1 MRLNFSFV
9 EPERIRR
16 GIELLSEVIRERME
30 LRSDLERGSHRSVG
44 ARARPSARTVRLVAR
59 LAVLRGGHSME
70 RDVSF
75 VTGRRV
81 QHALERLG
89 HEVHPLDIEDQTT
102 GTLMELGPDAAFICL
117 HGPGGEDG
125 TVQAL
130 LETLGIPYTGSGP
143 LSSIRCMDKDYA
155 KRALRANG
163 IQTPPFRTFLR
174 KAMNEMGASAALEVA
189 ADDLG
194 YPLVV
199 KPAREGSSFGL
210 SRVEGPDGLLD
221 AVYEALGYDA
231 KILLES
237 WVEGTEI
244 SIPII
249 EPAGEDPRALGLV
262 EIRPREGAYNFEAK
276 YTPGA
281 TDFAIPAEIP
291 PEDASR
297 VEETAL
303 TAYRVLG
310 CSGYARVDTIFAEGT
325 PWVLDVKTIPGF
337 TETSTFPLAAE
348 AAGITFEKLVETIL
362 DAALHYRS
370 CRVQALALRCQPL
383 RAFQHASATPRFARR
398 LVSFA
403 FRASQPVAHEEP
415 LPSAAV

>member
-1 MRLNFSFV
+1 
-9 EPERIRR
+9 
-16 GIELLSEVIRERME
+16 
-30 LRSDLERGSHRSVG
+30 
-44 ARARPSARTVRLVAR
+44 
-59 LAVLRGGHSME
+59 ME

-75 VTGRRV
+75 LTGRRV

-89 HEVHPLDIEDQTT
+89 HEVHPLDIEDSTT
-102 GTLMELGPDAAFICL
+102 GTLMEISPDAAFICL

-155 KRALRANG
+155 KRALRAAG
-163 IQTPPFRTFLR
+163 VQTPDFRTFLR
-174 KAMNEMGASAALEVA
+174 KAMNEMGASAALDVA

-199 KPAREGSSFGL
+199 KPAHEGSSFGL
-210 SRVEGPDGLLD
+210 SRVETPGGLLD

-237 WVEGTEI
+237 WVDGAEI

-249 EPAGEDPRALGLV
+249 EPAGEEPRTLGLV

-291 PEDASR
+291 PEAASL

-303 TAYRVLG
+303 TAYKVLG
-310 CSGYARVDTIFAEGT
+310 CSGFARVDTIFEGDT

-348 AAGITFEKLVETIL
+348 AAGTTFEKLVETIL
-362 DAALHYRS
+362 DAAL
-370 CRVQALALRCQPL
+370 Q
-383 RAFQHASATPRFARR
+383 T
-398 LVSFA
+398 
-403 FRASQPVAHEEP
+403 E
-415 LPSAAV
+415 AAAKL

>member
-1 MRLNFSFV
+1 MARV
-9 EPERIRR
+9 TV
-16 GIELLSEVIRERME
+16 LL
-30 LRSDLERGSHRSVG
+30 
-44 ARARPSARTVRLVAR
+44 
-59 LAVLRGGHSME
+59 GGTSME

-89 HEVHPLDIEDQTT
+89 HEVHSLDIEATT
-102 GTLMELGPDAAFICL
+102 TEALMELAPDAAFICL

-155 KRALRANG
+155 KRALRAAG
-163 IQTPPFRTFLR
+163 ISTAPFRTFLR
-174 KAMNEMGASAALEVA
+174 RAMNEMGAAAALNTA
-189 ADDLG
+189 ADALG

-210 SRVEGPDGLLD
+210 TRVEEPGGILE
-221 AVYEALGYDA
+221 AVYEAFGYDG
-231 KILLES
+231 KILLER

-244 SIPII
+244 SAPIL
-249 EPAGEDPRALGLV
+249 ESVGKRPEVLGLV
-262 EIRPREGAYNFEAK
+262 EIRPQGGEYDFEAK

-281 TDFAIPAEIP
+281 TYFAIPPEIT
-291 PEDASR
+291 DAAANS

-303 TAYRVLG
+303 AAYDTLG
-310 CSGYARVDTIFAEGT
+310 CTSYARVDMILEGET
-325 PWVLDVKTIPGF
+325 PQVLDVKTIPGF

-348 AAGITFEKLVETIL
+348 KAGLPFEELVETIL
-362 DAALHYRS
+362 DAAL
-370 CRVQALALRCQPL
+370 QTG
-383 RAFQHASATPRFARR
+383 ATAK
-398 LVSFA
+398 L
-403 FRASQPVAHEEP
+403 
-415 LPSAAV
+415 

>member
-1 MRLNFSFV
+1 
-9 EPERIRR
+9 
-16 GIELLSEVIRERME
+16 
-30 LRSDLERGSHRSVG
+30 
-44 ARARPSARTVRLVAR
+44 VAR
-59 LAVLRGGHSME
+59 VAVLRGGHSME

-89 HEVHPLDIEDQTT
+89 HDVRPLDIEEGTT
-102 GTLMELGPDAAFICL
+102 AALMELGPEAAFVCL

-155 KRALRANG
+155 KRALRASG
-163 IQTPPFRTFLR
+163 IRTPPSRTFIR
-174 KAMNEMGASAALEVA
+174 RAMNEMGASAALDVA
-189 ADDLG
+189 ADSLG

-210 SRVEGPDGLLD
+210 SRVEGQDGLLD
-221 AVYEALGYDA
+221 AVYEAFGYDA
-231 KILLES
+231 KILLEG
-237 WVEGTEI
+237 WVDGTEI
-244 SIPII
+244 SVPVL
-249 EPAGEDPRALGLV
+249 EPAGEDPYVLGLV

-291 PEDASR
+291 PETADGLR
-297 VEETAL
+297 ETAL
-303 TAYRVLG
+303 TAYRALG
-310 CSGYARVDTIFAEGT
+310 CSGYARVDTIVENDI
-325 PWVLDVKTIPGF
+325 PQVIDVKTIPGF

-348 AAGITFEKLVETIL
+348 RAGITFEGLVETIL
-362 DAALHYRS
+362 EAALR
-370 CRVQALALRCQPL
+370 
-383 RAFQHASATPRFARR
+383 T
-398 LVSFA
+398 
-403 FRASQPVAHEEP
+403 E
-415 LPSAAV
+415 AAAKL

>member
-1 MRLNFSFV
+1 
-9 EPERIRR
+9 
-16 GIELLSEVIRERME
+16 
-30 LRSDLERGSHRSVG
+30 
-44 ARARPSARTVRLVAR
+44 
-59 LAVLRGGHSME
+59 ME

-89 HEVHPLDIEDQTT
+89 HEVHPLDIEDSTT
-102 GTLMELGPDAAFICL
+102 GALMELAPEAAFVCL

-130 LETLGIPYTGSGP
+130 LETLGVPYTGSGP

-155 KRALRANG
+155 KRAARSSG
-163 IQTPPFRTFLR
+163 IPTPPFRTFFR
-174 KAMNEMGASAALEVA
+174 RAMNEMGAAAALDTA
-189 ADDLG
+189 ADSLG

-210 SRVEGPDGLLD
+210 SRVEGPEGLLD
-221 AVYEALGYDA
+221 AVYEAFGYDA
-231 KILLES
+231 KILLER
-237 WVEGTEI
+237 WVEGTEV
-244 SIPII
+244 SVPVL
-249 EPAGEDPRALGLV
+249 EPAGEEPSALGLV

-291 PEDASR
+291 PEAAANL
-297 VEETAL
+297 EETAL
-303 TAYRVLG
+303 AAYRILG

-325 PWVLDVKTIPGF
+325 PWVIDVKTIPGF

-348 AAGITFEKLVETIL
+348 AAGIPFEQLVETML
-362 DAALHYRS
+362 DATLQTEAPAKL
-370 CRVQALALRCQPL
+370 
-383 RAFQHASATPRFARR
+383 
-398 LVSFA
+398 
-403 FRASQPVAHEEP
+403 
-415 LPSAAV
+415 